1 MSLTLLLMSHQRH
14 YRTNRWME
22 FHQLVFLP
30 KLYCTILQ
38 IILLLQLCVPAL
50 ILGFVSLSL
59 QGVTLSNRAA
69 SCADH
74 SPSLQNSKAS
84 LSSLLTLQRAALIE
98 SINQVIT
105 HMVLNLVI
113 FSFSQKPSH
122 IIRYFSYLAS
132 FFCYTT
138 DNYFSRNTSWQK
150 SHHICV
156 SRFLVVFFKVLYW
169 RSKLREPALIAY
181 FLRSVV
187 FKYFE

>member
-1 MSLTLLLMSHQRH
+1 
-14 YRTNRWME
+14 ME

-38 IILLLQLCVPAL
+38 IILLLQL

-132 FFCYTT
+132 FFLLH
-138 DNYFSRNTSWQK
+138 NRQL
-150 SHHICV
+150 
-156 SRFLVVFFKVLYW
+156 FL
-169 RSKLREPALIAY
+169 
-181 FLRSVV
+181 
-187 FKYFE
+187 